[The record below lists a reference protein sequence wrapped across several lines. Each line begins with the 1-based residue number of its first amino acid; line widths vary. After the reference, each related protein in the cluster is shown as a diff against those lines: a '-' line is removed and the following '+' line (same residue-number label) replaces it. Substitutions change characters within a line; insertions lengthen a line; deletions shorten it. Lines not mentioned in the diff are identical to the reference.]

1 MMKGLL
7 VIFMLFFPARAA
19 FAQGLSEIAMPGTDT
34 LKSVQTVR
42 AESGLTTPL
51 FNPEFPLALSPEMFA
66 LNAPVF
72 DFKPYLQSNWKV
84 EYQNSMG
91 FHPEARFS
99 PGTPFMVSPL
109 FHNGTIFNQA
119 SYSIS
124 DKLTLG
130 GNSFGV
136 NSIFTAPLPHPSSNQ
151 WETRGASMFM
161 QYKVNKN
168 FKIETRIS
176 VTGSQYHP

>member
-1 MMKGLL
+1 MMKLL
-7 VIFMLFFPARAA
+7 TVIFCLAFFTPTA
-19 FAQGLSEIAMPGTDT
+19 FSQGLTEIAMPGIDT

-42 AESGLTTPL
+42 SVSGLSTPL
-51 FNPEFPLALSPEMFA
+51 FNPEFPLVLSPEMFV
-66 LNAPVF
+66 LDAPVF
-72 DFKPYLQSNWKV
+72 DFKPYMQSNWKV
-84 EYQNSMG
+84 EYQNSIG

-99 PGTPFMVSPL
+99 FGNPFMVSPL
-109 FHNGTIFNQA
+109 FHTGTIFNQA
-119 SYSIS
+119 TYSLS

-136 NSIFTAPLPHPSSNQ
+136 NSIFTAPLPHPAANQ

-176 VTGSQYHP
+176 VTGNQYHP

>member
-19 FAQGLSEIAMPGTDT
+19 FAQGLSEIAMPGIDSV
-34 LKSVQTVR
+34 KSVQAVR
-42 AESGLTTPL
+42 PGSGLSTPL
-51 FNPEFPLALSPEMFA
+51 FNPEFPLTLSPEMFV
-66 LNAPVF
+66 LDAPVF

-84 EYQNSMG
+84 EYRNSTG
-91 FHPEARFS
+91 YHPEGRFS
-99 PGTPFMVSPL
+99 LGTPFMISPL

-119 SYSIS
+119 AYSIS

-136 NSIFTAPLPHPSSNQ
+136 NSIFTAPLPHPSANQ

-176 VTGSQYHP
+176 VTGSPYHP

>member
-1 MMKGLL
+1 
-7 VIFMLFFPARAA
+7 
-19 FAQGLSEIAMPGTDT
+19 
-34 LKSVQTVR
+34 
-42 AESGLTTPL
+42 
-51 FNPEFPLALSPEMFA
+51 MFV
-66 LNAPVF
+66 LDAPVF

-84 EYQNSMG
+84 EYQNSIG
-91 FHPEARFS
+91 YHPE
-99 PGTPFMVSPL
+99 GTFNHGYPFMVSPF

-119 SYSIS
+119 TYSLS
-124 DKLTLG
+124 DKLKLG

-136 NSIFTAPLPHPSSNQ
+136 NSIHSAPLPHPSSNQ

-176 VTGSQYHP
+176 VTGNQYHP